1 VLWLPEL
8 LAAVVVFSAVILL
21 IQSLVNIQ
29 QTLYIWEHP
38 DRLRK
43 AGRPDTLEKPQLG
56 FTVLLPA
63 RHEQEVIGE
72 TLRRLSEADYPAE
85 LVELMVICTDD
96 DVETIAAAE
105 ESIAL
110 HGITNARVLIFEA
123 PAGKSRAMNLGL
135 ADARHDYITIFDS
148 EDDVS
153 PEIFSIV
160 NTIFLRRD
168 VDVLQCG
175 VQLMDFNSHWF
186 AAHNVLEYFFW
197 FKSRMHYFAQAGAV
211 PLGGNTVFFRAS
223 DLKSVGGWDEDG
235 LTEDAD
241 LGIRLSIE
249 GKKFDVMYD
258 ARHVTRE
265 EVPHD
270 TKAFIKQRTRWN
282 QGFLQILRKKEW
294 LSLRTP
300 WHRILIGYV
309 LTSPSYMALVIAL
322 APVVI
327 AIGVTTKLPVLV
339 SMLSFI
345 PLLVAVIMLMIS
357 LVGLHEFGRD
367 QKVRVHFLHYL
378 VLIVTFIPY
387 QFLLMVS
394 AVRALLREIRG
405 SRGWEKTA
413 HAGRHRLG
421 TQEAQ
426 PVFVTPSILVDE
438 GTFSE
443 ASELAE
449 VELAESE
456 LAESQRRVERVG

>member
-1 VLWLPEL
+1 MSWVPDL
-8 LAAVVVFSAVILL
+8 LAAIVVVSAVVLL
-21 IQSLVNIQ
+21 VQSLVNIQ

-38 DRLRK
+38 DRLRL
-43 AGRPDTLEKPQLG
+43 AGRPETLEPPLLG

-63 RHEQEVIGE
+63 RHEEEVIGE
-72 TLRRLSEADYPAE
+72 TLRRLSEADYPAD
-85 LVELMVICTDD
+85 LIELMVICTDD
-96 DVETIAAAE
+96 DVDTIAAAE
-105 ESIAL
+105 ASIAR

-153 PEIFSIV
+153 PDIFSIV
-160 NTIFLRRD
+160 NSIFLRRD

-175 VQLMDFNSHWF
+175 VQLVDFDSHWY

-197 FKSRMHYFAQAGAV
+197 FKSRMHYFAKAGAV

-223 DLKSVGGWDEDG
+223 DLKSVGGWDEEG

-241 LGIRLSIE
+241 LGIRLSIQ

-270 TKAFIKQRTRWN
+270 TKAFVKQRTRWN

-294 LSLRTP
+294 VQLLTVR
-300 WHRILIGYV
+300 HRILIGYV
-309 LTSPSYMALVIAL
+309 LVSPSYMALVIAL

-327 AIGVTTKLPVLV
+327 VIGATTKLPVLV
-339 SMLSFI
+339 SMLSFV
-345 PLLVAVIMLMIS
+345 PLLIALIMLMIS
-357 LVGLHEFGRD
+357 VVGLHEFGRD
-367 QKVRVHFLHYL
+367 QHLRVRFHHYL

-394 AVRALLREIRG
+394 AVRALLREMRG

-421 TQEAQ
+421 SQEAQ
-426 PVFVTPSILVDE
+426 SVLAAPGDRPIADLLIAERPIAEPQPVRQ
-438 GTFSE
+438 G
-443 ASELAE
+443 A
-449 VELAESE
+449 
-456 LAESQRRVERVG
+456 